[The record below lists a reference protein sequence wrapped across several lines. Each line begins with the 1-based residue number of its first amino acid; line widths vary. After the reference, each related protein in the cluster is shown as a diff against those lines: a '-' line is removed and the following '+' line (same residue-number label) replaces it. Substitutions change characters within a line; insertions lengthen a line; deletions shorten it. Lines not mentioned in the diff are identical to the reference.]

1 MKTDLLEQL
10 EQYGSSD
17 YYPLHMPGHKR
28 HISHFGDPF
37 AIDITEIDGF
47 DNLHHAQGILLE
59 AQKRAAQLYGAE
71 ESFYLVNGSTCGIL
85 AAVSAAARRGDT
97 VLMARNC
104 HKAVYHAVLLNGL
117 HAEYLYPEADM
128 ARGINGSISPET
140 VRLALEK
147 HQRSEEQVRSQGES
161 KNMRSGSSGCGQNA
175 QRISAVIITSPTY
188 DGVVS
193 DIRQIARE
201 VHRTGA
207 VLIVDE
213 AHGAHFPMH
222 EYFPET
228 ALACGADLVINS
240 LHKTMPALTQS
251 ALLHVQGSRVNRE
264 RLRQYLG
271 IYQTS
276 SPSYVLMAAMDRCVR
291 LMQDEGD
298 ELFAVFTERLEKMR
312 LELGKM
318 KRLYLVTGKERELS
332 AFDYDRSKVLISTE
346 RCAYSGRELAKI
358 LRKEYHLEVE
368 MDAPEYVTAIMTVSD
383 TQEGFDR
390 LTRALLEV
398 DRELAEKRINDGLS
412 DGRADAESAEERSE
426 ERFTE
431 ETPKTISKTKR
442 QGRRQIKAFG
452 SLHKNKEVM
461 TIETAANSEAH
472 TARLWESAGCICAEF
487 VYLYPPGIPLLVPGE
502 QITQELLEEFSYYRK
517 CGFELQGLADYAGE
531 QIKVVRRFEAE
542 Q

>member
-1 MKTDLLEQL
+1 MEEKALLEKL
-10 EQYGSSD
+10 KQYGSSD

-85 AAVSAAARRGDT
+85 AAVSAATRRGDA

-104 HKAVYHAVLLNGL
+104 HKAVYHAVFLNGL

-128 ARGINGSISPET
+128 ERGINGSILPGQ
-140 VRLALEK
+140 VRRALE
-147 HQRSEEQVRSQGES
+147 
-161 KNMRSGSSGCGQNA
+161 GQEA
-175 QRISAVIITSPTY
+175 QRISAVVITSPTY

-193 DIRQIARE
+193 DIRRIAAE
-201 VHRTGA
+201 VHRAGA

-228 ALACGADLVINS
+228 SLACGADLVINS

-251 ALLHVQGSRVNRE
+251 AILHVQGSRINRE

-291 LMQDEGD
+291 LMQDRGE

-318 KRLYLVTGKERELS
+318 KRLYLVTGKESELS

-358 LRKEYHLEVE
+358 LRDEYHLEVE
-368 MDAPEYVTAIMTVSD
+368 MDAPEYVTAIMTVGD

-398 DRELAEKRINDGLS
+398 DRELTK
-412 DGRADAESAEERSE
+412 
-426 ERFTE
+426 
-431 ETPKTISKTKR
+431 TPKTMRKIKQQGYRWMKTLR
-442 QGRRQIKAFG
+442 
-452 SLHKNKEVM
+452 SLPKNKEVM
-461 TIETAANSEAH
+461 TIEAAANSEPH
-472 TARLWESAGCICAEF
+472 TVRLRESAGCISAEF

-531 QIKVVRRFEAE
+531 KIKAVHCFGRE

>member
-85 AAVSAAARRGDT
+85 AAVSAATQRGDT

-104 HKAVYHAVLLNGL
+104 HKAVYHAVFLNGL

-128 ARGINGSISPET
+128 ERGINGSILP
-140 VRLALEK
+140 
-147 HQRSEEQVRSQGES
+147 EQVRRALE
-161 KNMRSGSSGCGQNA
+161 GQEA
-175 QRISAVIITSPTY
+175 QRISAVVITSPTY

-193 DIRQIARE
+193 DIRRIAAE
-201 VHRTGA
+201 VHRAGA

-228 ALACGADLVINS
+228 SLACGADLVINS

-251 ALLHVQGSRVNRE
+251 ALLHVQGSRIDRE

-276 SPSYVLMAAMDRCVR
+276 SPSYVLMAAMDRCVG
-291 LMQDEGD
+291 LMQDRGEA
-298 ELFAVFTERLEKMR
+298 LFAVFTERLEKMR

-318 KRLYLVTGKERELS
+318 KRLYLVTGKESELS

-346 RCAYSGRELAKI
+346 RCVYSGRELAEI
-358 LRKEYHLEVE
+358 LRDEYHLEVE

-398 DRELAEKRINDGLS
+398 DREL
-412 DGRADAESAEERSE
+412 
-426 ERFTE
+426 T
-431 ETPKTISKTKR
+431 ETPKTMRKIKQQGHRWIKTLR
-442 QGRRQIKAFG
+442 
-452 SLHKNKEVM
+452 SLPKNKEVM
-461 TIETAANSEAH
+461 TIEAAANSEAH
-472 TARLWESAGCICAEF
+472 AVWLRESAGCISAEF

-531 QIKVVRRFEAE
+531 KIKAVHCFGRE

>member
-85 AAVSAAARRGDT
+85 AAVSAATQRGDT

-104 HKAVYHAVLLNGL
+104 HKAVYHAVFLNGL

-128 ARGINGSISPET
+128 ERGINGSILP
-140 VRLALEK
+140 
-147 HQRSEEQVRSQGES
+147 EQVRRALE
-161 KNMRSGSSGCGQNA
+161 GQEA
-175 QRISAVIITSPTY
+175 QRISAVVITSPTY

-193 DIRQIARE
+193 DIRRIAAE
-201 VHRTGA
+201 VHRAGA

-228 ALACGADLVINS
+228 SLACGADLVINS

-251 ALLHVQGSRVNRE
+251 ALLHVQGSRIDRE

-291 LMQDEGD
+291 LMQDRGEA
-298 ELFAVFTERLEKMR
+298 LFAVFTERLEKMR

-318 KRLYLVTGKERELS
+318 KRLYLVTGKESELS

-346 RCAYSGRELAKI
+346 RCVYSGRELAEI
-358 LRKEYHLEVE
+358 LRDEYHLEVE

-398 DRELAEKRINDGLS
+398 DREL
-412 DGRADAESAEERSE
+412 
-426 ERFTE
+426 T
-431 ETPKTISKTKR
+431 ETPKTMRKIKQQGHRWIKTLR
-442 QGRRQIKAFG
+442 
-452 SLHKNKEVM
+452 SLPKNKEVM
-461 TIETAANSEAH
+461 TIEAAANSEAH
-472 TARLWESAGCICAEF
+472 AVWLRESAGCVSAEF

-502 QITQELLEEFSYYRK
+502 QITQELLEQFLYYTK

-531 QIKVVRRFEAE
+531 KIKVVRRFETE
-542 Q
+542 

>member
-1 MKTDLLEQL
+1 MNGKERSAGISSGSGVQKGEQMEEKALLEKL
-10 EQYGSSD
+10 KQYGSSD

-85 AAVSAAARRGDT
+85 AAVSAATQRGDT

-104 HKAVYHAVLLNGL
+104 HKAVYHAVFLNGL

-128 ARGINGSISPET
+128 ERGINGSILP
-140 VRLALEK
+140 
-147 HQRSEEQVRSQGES
+147 EQVRRALE
-161 KNMRSGSSGCGQNA
+161 GQEA
-175 QRISAVIITSPTY
+175 QRISAVVITSPTY

-193 DIRQIARE
+193 DIRRIAAE
-201 VHRTGA
+201 VHRAGA

-228 ALACGADLVINS
+228 SLACGADLVINS

-251 ALLHVQGSRVNRE
+251 ALLHVQGSRIDRE

-291 LMQDEGD
+291 LMQDRGEA
-298 ELFAVFTERLEKMR
+298 LFAVFTERLEKMR

-318 KRLYLVTGKERELS
+318 KRLYLVTGKESELS

-346 RCAYSGRELAKI
+346 RCVYSGRELAEI
-358 LRKEYHLEVE
+358 LRDEYHLEVE

-398 DRELAEKRINDGLS
+398 DREL
-412 DGRADAESAEERSE
+412 
-426 ERFTE
+426 T
-431 ETPKTISKTKR
+431 ETPKTMRKIKQQGHRWIKTLR
-442 QGRRQIKAFG
+442 
-452 SLHKNKEVM
+452 SLPKNKEVM
-461 TIETAANSEAH
+461 TIEAAANSEAH
-472 TARLWESAGCICAEF
+472 AVWLRESAGCISAEF

-531 QIKVVRRFEAE
+531 KIKAVHCFGRE

>member
-85 AAVSAAARRGDT
+85 AAVSAATQRGDT

-104 HKAVYHAVLLNGL
+104 HKAVYHAVFLNGL

-128 ARGINGSISPET
+128 ERGINGSILP
-140 VRLALEK
+140 
-147 HQRSEEQVRSQGES
+147 EQVRRALE
-161 KNMRSGSSGCGQNA
+161 GQEA
-175 QRISAVIITSPTY
+175 QRISAVVITSPTY

-193 DIRQIARE
+193 DIRRIAAE
-201 VHRTGA
+201 VHRAGA

-228 ALACGADLVINS
+228 SLACGADLVINS

-251 ALLHVQGSRVNRE
+251 ALLHVQGSRIDRE

-276 SPSYVLMAAMDRCVR
+276 SPSYVLMAAMDRCVG
-291 LMQDEGD
+291 LMQDRGEA
-298 ELFAVFTERLEKMR
+298 LFAVFTERLEKMR

-318 KRLYLVTGKERELS
+318 KRLYLVTGKESELS

-346 RCAYSGRELAKI
+346 RCVYSGRELAEI
-358 LRKEYHLEVE
+358 LRDEYHLEVE

-398 DRELAEKRINDGLS
+398 DREL
-412 DGRADAESAEERSE
+412 
-426 ERFTE
+426 T
-431 ETPKTISKTKR
+431 ETPKTMRKIKQQGHRWIKTLR
-442 QGRRQIKAFG
+442 
-452 SLHKNKEVM
+452 SLPKNKEVM
-461 TIETAANSEAH
+461 TIEAAANSEAH
-472 TARLWESAGCICAEF
+472 AVWLRESAGCISAEF

-517 CGFELQGLADYAGE
+517 CGFELQGLADYTGE
-531 QIKVVRRFEAE
+531 KIKAVHCFGRE

>member
-85 AAVSAAARRGDT
+85 AAVSAATQRGDT

-104 HKAVYHAVLLNGL
+104 HKAVYHAVFLNGL

-128 ARGINGSISPET
+128 ERGINGSILP
-140 VRLALEK
+140 
-147 HQRSEEQVRSQGES
+147 EQVRRALE
-161 KNMRSGSSGCGQNA
+161 GQEA
-175 QRISAVIITSPTY
+175 QRISAVVITSPTY

-193 DIRQIARE
+193 DIRRIAAE
-201 VHRTGA
+201 VHRAGA

-228 ALACGADLVINS
+228 SLACGADLVINS

-251 ALLHVQGSRVNRE
+251 ALLHVQGSRIDRE

-291 LMQDEGD
+291 LMQDRGE

-318 KRLYLVTGKERELS
+318 KRLYLVTGKESELS

-346 RCAYSGRELAKI
+346 RCVYSGRELAEI
-358 LRKEYHLEVE
+358 LRDEYHLEVE

-398 DRELAEKRINDGLS
+398 DREL
-412 DGRADAESAEERSE
+412 
-426 ERFTE
+426 T
-431 ETPKTISKTKR
+431 ETPKTMRKIKQQGHRWIKTLR
-442 QGRRQIKAFG
+442 
-452 SLHKNKEVM
+452 SLPKNKEVM
-461 TIETAANSEAH
+461 TIEAAANSEAH
-472 TARLWESAGCICAEF
+472 AVWLRESAGCISAEF

-531 QIKVVRRFEAE
+531 KIKAVHCFGRE

>member
-85 AAVSAAARRGDT
+85 AAVSAATRRGDA

-104 HKAVYHAVLLNGL
+104 HKAVYHAVFLNGL

-128 ARGINGSISPET
+128 ARGINGSISPEI

-147 HQRSEEQVRSQGES
+147 
-161 KNMRSGSSGCGQNA
+161 QNT
-175 QRISAVIITSPTY
+175 QCISAVIITSPTY

-193 DIRQIARE
+193 DIRQIAAE
-201 VHRTGA
+201 VHRAGA

-228 ALACGADLVINS
+228 SLACGADLVINS

-251 ALLHVQGSRVNRE
+251 ALLHVQGSRVDCE

-291 LMQDEGD
+291 LMQDRGEA
-298 ELFAVFTERLEKMR
+298 LFAVFTERLEKMR

-318 KRLYLVTGKERELS
+318 KRLYLVTGKESELS

-346 RCAYSGRELAKI
+346 RCVYSGRELAEI
-358 LRKEYHLEVE
+358 LRDEYHLEVE

-398 DRELAEKRINDGLS
+398 DREL
-412 DGRADAESAEERSE
+412 
-426 ERFTE
+426 T
-431 ETPKTISKTKR
+431 ETPKTMRKIKQQGHRWIKTLR
-442 QGRRQIKAFG
+442 
-452 SLHKNKEVM
+452 SLPKNKEVM
-461 TIETAANSEAH
+461 TIEAAANSEAH
-472 TARLWESAGCICAEF
+472 AVWLRESAGCVSAEF

-531 QIKVVRRFEAE
+531 KIKAVHCFGRE